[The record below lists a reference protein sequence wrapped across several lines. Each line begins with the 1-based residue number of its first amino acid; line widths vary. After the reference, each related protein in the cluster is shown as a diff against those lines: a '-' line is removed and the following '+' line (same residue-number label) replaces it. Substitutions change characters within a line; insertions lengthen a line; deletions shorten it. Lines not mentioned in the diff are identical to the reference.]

1 MRFKLDINYSGEE
14 LRFLEEHSGG
24 VYIAEIMDDETS
36 SLVWAVLQKWK
47 GIYHFPGEKD
57 GGIVISCQFP
67 AVTECLF
74 HNVGAKVFV
83 FLIFVNNYK
92 IFPCEGNGDRSGSL
106 FVKLAG
112 QEFGI

>member
-47 GIYHFPGEKD
+47 GIYHFRLIMRVWKRWNGGCRQDMEKNTID
-57 GGIVISCQFP
+57 
-67 AVTECLF
+67 
-74 HNVGAKVFV
+74 
-83 FLIFVNNYK
+83 
-92 IFPCEGNGDRSGSL
+92 
-106 FVKLAG
+106 
-112 QEFGI
+112 